1 MCGRLNVISDPL
13 AMWVSHALNL
23 DYTTISN
30 DDLRPTD
37 HIDAVVSMEGRCLQ
51 LGARWGIKPSW
62 SKKLIIN
69 AQAETASEKK
79 TFREAF
85 DRRRCLV
92 PCTGWYEWRDEGGK
106 RKQKYSFTH
115 SNSSPL
121 LMAGIY
127 FETELGTELVT
138 LTTEPNKKCAAI
150 HKRMPVLI
158 EPTAAELWFGGT
170 PEEVQPL
177 LGAVHGDT
185 ISISA
190 LN

>member
-13 AMWVSHALNL
+13 AMRVSHALNL

-30 DDLRPTD
+30 NDLRPTD
-37 HIDAVVSMEGRCLQ
+37 HIDAVVFMEGRCLQ

-79 TFREAF
+79 TFREGFA
-85 DRRRCLV
+85 RRRCLV

-115 SNSSPL
+115 SNSRPL

-138 LTTEPNKKCAAI
+138 LTTAPNKKCAAI

-158 EPTAAELWFGGT
+158 EPTDAEQWFGGSA
-170 PEEVQPL
+170 EEIKPL
-177 LGAVHGDT
+177 LLPVHSDT
-185 ISISA
+185 IS
-190 LN
+190 LVQG

>member
-1 MCGRLNVISDPL
+1 
-13 AMWVSHALNL
+13 MWVSHALNL
-23 DYTTISN
+23 DYTTTSN

-69 AQAETASEKK
+69 AQGETVSEKK
-79 TFREAF
+79 TFRDAF
-85 DRRRCLV
+85 AHRRCLV

-127 FETELGTELVT
+127 FETELGTEVVT
-138 LTTEPNKKCAAI
+138 LTTEPNKKCVAI
-150 HKRMPVLI
+150 HERMPVLI
-158 EPTAAELWFGGT
+158 EPTAAEQWFGGT
-170 PEEVQPL
+170 IEEVQPL
-177 LGAVHGDT
+177 LRAVHNDT
-185 ISISA
+185 IHVSA
-190 LN
+190 RH